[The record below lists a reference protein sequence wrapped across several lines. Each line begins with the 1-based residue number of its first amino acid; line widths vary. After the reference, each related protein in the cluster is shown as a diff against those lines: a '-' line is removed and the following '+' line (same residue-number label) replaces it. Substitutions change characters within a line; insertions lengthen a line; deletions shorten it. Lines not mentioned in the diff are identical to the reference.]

1 MSAYR
6 YPFSFINDD
15 SNLYNDQI
23 ENLYNER
30 VLH

>member
-23 ENLYNER
+23 ENLHNER